1 VAGRSA
7 GAVVQPGA
15 KPDQTT
21 YCPVSGVVF
30 RVGDRPG
37 RGMREVHGAKLHF
50 CCEACA
56 EYFSK
61 HQELVI
67 AQRKMKL

>member
-1 VAGRSA
+1 M
-7 GAVVQPGA
+7 QPGA
-15 KPDQTT
+15 QKDQET

-37 RGMREVHGAKLHF
+37 RGKREVRGKTLHF

-61 HQELVI
+61 NQERVI
-67 AQRKMKL
+67 ALRNYKF